1 MQDAL
6 LLHAEEVTVS
16 RRRSHTLVRVA
27 VTTDTTEQHLE
38 QQLEHARVTIEHVP
52 IGEVVDAVP
61 PVREEGDT
69 IVLPVVEE
77 RLVVERRLVLVEEV
91 RISRTLDTEHIR
103 QTIACRTQTATIT
116 RTPIGDPD
124 RSSP

>member
-6 LLHAEEVTVS
+6 SLHAEEISVS
-16 RRRSHTLVRVA
+16 KRRRDTLVRVA
-27 VTTDTTEQHLE
+27 VTTATEDRCVE
-38 QQLEHARVTIEHVP
+38 QQLEHARVDIEHVQ
-52 IGEVVDAVP
+52 IGKVVGVVP

-91 RISRTLDTEHIR
+91 RIRRVHTTEHVHH
-103 QTIACRTQTATIT
+103 TVACRTQTATIT
-116 RTPIGDPD
+116 RTPTGDPD
-124 RSSP
+124 RSQP